1 MKKLF
6 LLIYFICVGLF
17 QSHAQAP
24 NPALNQLAEDY
35 YEGLKQINPFL
46 STNSGDNRYNNQ
58 LAIVFSDE
66 HRTKQKAFYLKIQER
81 LKNFAA
87 LDLNE
92 NDRLSYKMLINI
104 LELNLEGL
112 TFSEHYI
119 PFNQF
124 QGFHLTFAQYGSG
137 SVVQPFKTVKDYSNW
152 EKRMHLG
159 AACLDS
165 SIVYF
170 KKGLKANYVLPKAL
184 VLKLIGQLE
193 SFDKSDITQ
202 STFYGPLKNFPASF
216 SQAEKDQ
223 FTTSYSSII
232 EKEIIPAYRR
242 LAVFIKNEYLPKARA
257 TSGAQGLPDGER
269 YYQFKIREMTTTN
282 MSADEIHNLGL
293 KEVKRIQ
300 DEMEKTK
307 KAVGFSGDLKAF
319 FHFIQNDPQ
328 FMPFKTEAEVIEG
341 FYAIYRRMENKVKG
355 MFNVFPITRFEV
367 RATEAFR
374 AASAA
379 AQYNPGLADGSRPG
393 IFYVP
398 ILDAT
403 KFNSSNMECLF
414 VHEAIPGH
422 HYQTSLQR
430 ENTNMPTF
438 RRNYFG
444 GFAYSEG
451 WGLYAESL
459 GKELGLYKNPYQ
471 YMGALG
477 LEIHRAIRLVVDTG
491 LHSKNMSREEALA
504 YMVANEPVSLQWAT
518 AEIERY
524 MTYTGQALSYKIGEL
539 KIKEIRARLE
549 KKLGQKFN
557 LSQFHDEILKDGR
570 LPLDLLSEKMDRWA
584 NKQ

>member
-1 MKKLF
+1 MKKYF
-6 LLIYFICVGLF
+6 LLLSLATLGYF
-17 QSHAQAP
+17 QSLAQAP
-24 NPALNQLAEDY
+24 NAALNQLADIF
-35 YEGLKQINPFL
+35 YENQLQMNPL
-46 STNSGDNRYNNQ
+46 SATQNGDNRFNDQ
-58 LAIVFSDE
+58 LSFDFTDDYRA
-66 HRTKQKAFYLKIQER
+66 KQKAYSQKTLAS
-81 LKNFAA
+81 LKNIP
-87 LDLNE
+87 LKDLND
-92 NDRLSYKMLINI
+92 NDRLSYEILKNT

-112 TFSEHYI
+112 SFPENYI
-119 PFNQF
+119 PLNQF

-137 SVVQPFKTVKDYSNW
+137 SVVQPFKTVKDYANW

-216 SQAEKDQ
+216 SQAEKEQ
-223 FTTSYSSII
+223 FIASYSSII

-257 TSGAQGLPDGER
+257 TSGAQGLPDAAR
-269 YYQFKIREMTTTN
+269 YYQYKIRQMTTTN
-282 MSADEIHNLGL
+282 MSAKEIHAIGL

-300 DEMEKTK
+300 EEMEKTK
-307 KAVGFSGDLKAF
+307 KSVGFSGDLKAF
-319 FHFIQNDPQ
+319 FHFIENDPQ

-341 FYAIYRRMENKVKG
+341 YYAIYRRMENKVKG
-355 MFNVFPITRFEV
+355 MFGLIPKTRFEV

-403 KFNSSNMECLF
+403 KFNNTGMESLF
-414 VHEAIPGH
+414 LHEAIPGH
-422 HYQTSLQR
+422 HYQVSLQR
-430 ENTNMPTF
+430 ENTSIPAF
-438 RRNYFG
+438 RRFG
-444 GFAYSEG
+444 FNAAYGEG

-459 GKELGLYKNPYQ
+459 GKDLGLYTDPYQ

-477 LEIHRAIRLVVDTG
+477 HEIHRAIRLVVDTG
-491 LHSKNMSREEALA
+491 LHSQNMSREEAIE
-504 YMVANEPVSLQWAT
+504 YMMANEPISLQKAT